1 MKIYKVYVRLVI
13 LGLFSVLLLSACEN
27 EISPKLLLEAQSIQE
42 VLEFETESTP
52 IHDVEI
58 SPAPKNFFPGRDSLE
73 LDNALIFLNTSGAI
87 PLKTKY
93 FYSKKDSTILLTVYE
108 WNKVTPGLSPQ
119 EVEILMSKEMK
130 NHDIYEKIFY
140 DVALE
145 ISKKYGKVSSGDGV
159 LEKKGFSIM
168 ETYTRE
174 AQWDLKD
181 KIADL
186 KMILIPSKGYHI
198 YKVILKIYPKI

>member
-1 MKIYKVYVRLVI
+1 MKINKVYVRLVI
-13 LGLFSVLLLSACEN
+13 LGLFSMLLLSSCKTE
-27 EISPKLLLEAQSIQE
+27 STPKLLLAAHSVQE
-42 VLEFETESTP
+42 VLEFETESTQ
-52 IHDVEI
+52 IEDVKI

-73 LDNALIFLNTSGAI
+73 LDNAIMFLNTSGAI

-108 WNKVTPGLSPQ
+108 WNKATPGLSPK
-119 EVEILMSKEMK
+119 EIEALMLTEMK
-130 NHDIYEKIFY
+130 NHEIYEKIFY

-145 ISKKYGKVSSGDGV
+145 ISKKHGKVSSGDGV
-159 LEKKGFSIM
+159 LEKKGISIM
-168 ETYTRE
+168 ETYTKE

-181 KIADL
+181 KIANL

-198 YKVILKIYPKI
+198 YKVILKVYPKI